1 MAETSTTSPAPSPP
15 FRAVLTAHR
24 SLGPRGFAILMAVL
38 GAVSLVMGLAFLSMG
53 AWPVMG
59 FLGLDVLIVYIAFR
73 LNYRSGRIYE
83 VVEIGREDLQLLR
96 IHPSGRRERF
106 RLDTY
111 WTRIML
117 DEQPDGRTALA
128 VGARGEVIPFGGFLT
143 DQERRDLASELR
155 AALVAAR
162 GGPRI

>member
-1 MAETSTTSPAPSPP
+1 
-15 FRAVLTAHR
+15 
-24 SLGPRGFAILMAVL
+24 
-38 GAVSLVMGLAFLSMG
+38 MGLAFLSIG
-53 AWPVMG
+53 AWPVLG
-59 FLGLDVLIVYIAFR
+59 FFGLDVLLVYIAFR

-96 IHPSGRRERF
+96 VHPSGRRERF
-106 RLDTY
+106 RLETY

-117 DEQPDGRTALA
+117 DEKPDGRTALA